1 MAPGNDADLDDP
13 KLAGG
18 EWLFRKGGEV
28 YGPVDGRRV
37 AELLYAGELDAGTP
51 VSKDDG
57 ERWALV
63 SEVPAFVVHAK
74 KAQKKLEIE
83 REITSARALAE
94 RRGRLRLAALGAVG
108 LVAIAGAGVG
118 AWVMTRPSAGSG
130 LLEDFGEGIR
140 IVSAAK
146 VGVSRRAAAA
156 GDEVEVAL
164 EPLPATGGPG
174 QPRPARRDRPSQPA
188 DAGAPPRA
196 PAGRPAGATGTAQ
209 GEDLVL
215 EARFDASAIQAGVAR
230 QQRTLVPCF
239 REQAARD
246 PEYRGQVPLEF
257 TIGNDGRIAALWI
270 DEPRFRTGPLRD
282 CVQKAL
288 GGWKFDPFPGQ
299 RPTVQLAFGVGG

>member
-1 MAPGNDADLDDP
+1 M
-13 KLAGG
+13 
-18 EWLFRKGGEV
+18 
-28 YGPVDGRRV
+28 
-37 AELLYAGELDAGTP
+37 
-51 VSKDDG
+51 
-57 ERWALV
+57 
-63 SEVPAFVVHAK
+63 
-74 KAQKKLEIE
+74 
-83 REITSARALAE
+83 
-94 RRGRLRLAALGAVG
+94 LGAVG
-108 LVAIAGAGVG
+108 LVAVAGAGVG
-118 AWVMTRPSAGSG
+118 AWVVTRPSTGSA
-130 LLEDFGEGIR
+130 LLEDFGEGLR
-140 IVSAAK
+140 IVSAAR

-164 EPLPATGGPG
+164 EPLPVNGAQPG
-174 QPRPARRDRPSQPA
+174 ARAARRDRPSQGA
-188 DAGAPPRA
+188 DAGATARP
-196 PAGRPAGATGTAQ
+196 PAGRPAAGTAQ

-288 GGWKFDPFPGQ
+288 AGWRFDPFPGQ